1 MQQSFDIEEVL
12 TIAIRIEVNGQAFYR
27 EAAKLCP
34 EHADWLNDLADQ
46 EIAHEATYTKLK
58 DDLVDSAGRSNLDAG
73 DYDDLAVAYLHS
85 IAGSIIFKLSRSPE
99 EEFTGRETIEEIIDR
114 AIEREQD
121 AVLFFTGIRRALR
134 DEQARG
140 EIDLIIDEEM
150 RHVSELQARK
160 QKLSDAARAESL
172 SRVYDVIIVG
182 AGPAGIAVAAEG
194 ISRGVDPA
202 DILVIEKADK
212 NSWIIR
218 KLYPEQKLVTA
229 NYKGHS
235 GECEGV
241 MKMRNMHKT
250 DALSMLSETIT
261 DFGIQV
267 LHEAGVLSIEREDGI
282 FRVTTSSEVFQAK
295 TCVVSIGVFGKPNK
309 PDYKIGTRVRKMT
322 QFDVTSSVLENVDVL
337 VVGGGDSASEYV
349 QHLVSAGCAVS
360 ISSREADFS
369 YMNEG
374 NRAWI
379 RKGGEDGTIQVY
391 AGTEVEKVEEHED
404 RVKATFKEGGPEPI
418 VVDRL
423 VYALGGT
430 TPMNFL
436 KLSGVEFDGP
446 HARLSEANETSVEG
460 LYLVGDLAAPK
471 NHGAIATAFNTAFAT
486 ANDLTEKGRWQ
497 VE

>member
-34 EHADWLNDLADQ
+34 EHAGWLTDLADQ
-46 EIAHEATYTKLK
+46 ETSHEATYTRLK
-58 DDLVDSAGRSNLDAG
+58 DDLVDRAGRANLDAG

-85 IAGSIIFKLSRSPE
+85 IAGSVVFKLSRSPE
-99 EEFTGRETIEEIIDR
+99 EEFTGREGIEEIIDR

-121 AVLFFTGIRRALR
+121 AVLFFTGIRKALR
-134 DEQARG
+134 NEQARG

-160 QKLSDAARAESL
+160 RKLTNEARAESL
-172 SRVYDVIIVG
+172 SKVLDVIIVG

-194 ISRGVDPA
+194 ISRGVDSA
-202 DILVIEKADK
+202 DILVLEKADK

-229 NYKGHS
+229 NYKGQS

-250 DALSMLSETIT
+250 DALSMLSETIA
-261 DFGIQV
+261 DYGIQV
-267 LHEAGVLSIEREDGI
+267 LHEAGVLSIDREDGV
-282 FRVTTSSEVFQAK
+282 FRVSTASEVFRAK

-309 PDYKIGTRVRKMT
+309 PDYKIPTKVRKNT
-322 QFDVTSSVLENVDVL
+322 QFDVTSSVLENVEVL

-349 QHLVSAGCAVS
+349 QHLVSAGCRVS

-369 YMNEG
+369 YMNGE
-374 NRAWI
+374 NRTWI
-379 RKGGEDGTIQVY
+379 RKNGEDGTITVF
-391 AGTEVEKVEEHED
+391 AGTEIEQVEEHED
-404 RVKATFKEGGPEPI
+404 RVKATFKDGAPAPI
-418 VVDRL
+418 IVDRL

-436 KLSGVEFDGP
+436 KLSGVEFDGAN
-446 HARLSEANETSVEG
+446 ARLSEANETSVEG

-486 ANDLTEKGRWQ
+486 ANDLTKKGRWKAG
-497 VE
+497 

>member
-34 EHADWLNDLADQ
+34 EHAEWLNDLADQ
-46 EIAHEATYTKLK
+46 EISHEATYRKLK
-58 DDLVDSAGRSNLDAG
+58 DALVAAAGDASLDAG
-73 DYDDLAVAYLHS
+73 DYDDLAVSYLHS
-85 IAGSIIFKLSRSPE
+85 IAGSVIFKLSRSPE

-121 AVLFFTGIRRALR
+121 AVLFFTGIRKALS
-134 DEQARG
+134 DEQARRD
-140 EIDLIIDEEM
+140 IDLIIDEEM
-150 RHVSELQARK
+150 RHVAELQARK
-160 QKLSDAARAESL
+160 NELSNAARAESR
-172 SRVYDVIIVG
+172 SKVYDVIVVG
-182 AGPAGIAVAAEG
+182 AGPSGIAVAAEG
-194 ISRGVDPA
+194 ISQGVDPA
-202 DILVIEKADK
+202 DILVLEKADK

-229 NYKGHS
+229 NYKGQS
-235 GECEGV
+235 AECDGV
-241 MKMRNMHKT
+241 MKMRNMHKA
-250 DALSMLSETIT
+250 DALSMLSETIA

-267 LHEAGVLSIEREDGI
+267 LHETSVLTIAKEDGI
-282 FRVTTSSEVFQAK
+282 FSVATASEVFHAR
-295 TCVVSIGVFGKPNK
+295 TCIVSIGVFGKPNK
-309 PDYKIGTRVRKMT
+309 PDYKIKGKVNRKT
-322 QFDVTSSVLENVDVL
+322 QFDVTSSLLENVDVL

-349 QHLVSAGCAVS
+349 QHLVKAGCAVT

-369 YMNEG
+369 YMNED

-379 RKGGEDGTIQVY
+379 KARGEDGTVNVL
-391 AGTEVEKVEEHED
+391 AGTEVEGVEEFED

-446 HARLSEANETSVEG
+446 NAVLSEANETNVEG

-471 NHGAIATAFNTAFAT
+471 NHGAIATAFNTAYAT
-486 ANDLTEKGRWQ
+486 ANDLTQKGRWR
-497 VE
+497 VR

>member
-1 MQQSFDIEEVL
+1 MQQSFDIEEIL
-12 TIAIRIEVNGQAFYR
+12 TIAIKIEVNGQAFYR

-34 EHADWLNDLADQ
+34 EHAEWLTDLADQ
-46 EIAHEATYTKLK
+46 EIAHEATYTRLK
-58 DDLVDSAGRSNLDAG
+58 NSLVDAAGRGNLDAG

-85 IAGSIIFKLSRSPE
+85 IAGSVVFKLSRSPE
-99 EEFTGRETIEEIIDR
+99 EEFTGRETIEE
-114 AIEREQD
+114 
-121 AVLFFTGIRRALR
+121 
-134 DEQARG
+134 
-140 EIDLIIDEEM
+140 
-150 RHVSELQARK
+150 
-160 QKLSDAARAESL
+160 
-172 SRVYDVIIVG
+172 IIVG

-202 DILVIEKADK
+202 DILVLEKADK

-250 DALSMLSETIT
+250 DALSMLSETIA
-261 DFGIQV
+261 DYGIQV
-267 LHEAGVLSIEREDGI
+267 MHEVSVLSIDRKDGV
-282 FRVTTSSEVFQAK
+282 FQVATPAEVFQAK

-309 PDYKIGTRVRKMT
+309 PDYPIPAKVKKKT
-322 QFDVTSSVLENVDVL
+322 QFDVTSTILENVDVL

-349 QHLVSAGCAVS
+349 QYLVKAGCTVS

-369 YMNEG
+369 YMNDD

-379 RKGGEDGTIQVY
+379 RARGEDGTVNVY
-391 AGTEVEKVEEHED
+391 AGTEIEKVEDFED
-404 RVKATFKEGGPEPI
+404 RIKATFKEGGPEPI
-418 VVDRL
+418 VVDHL

-446 HARLSEANETSVEG
+446 HARLDEANQTNIEG

-471 NHGAIATAFNTAFAT
+471 NHGAIATAFNTAYAT
-486 ANDLTEKGRWQ
+486 ANDLTKKRRWKI
-497 VE
+497 